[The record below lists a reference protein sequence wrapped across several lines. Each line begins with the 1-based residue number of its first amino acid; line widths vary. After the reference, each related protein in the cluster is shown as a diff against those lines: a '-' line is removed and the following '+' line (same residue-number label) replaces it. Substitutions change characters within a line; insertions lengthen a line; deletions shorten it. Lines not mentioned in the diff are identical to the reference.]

1 MSTAVATAPVTTT
14 RQEVED
20 LIHAYVQCIDD
31 DRLEEWPDFF
41 TDPCLYKVIPRENAD
56 AGLPVAV
63 MFCDSKGMLRDR
75 IVALRKA
82 NIYAPHFYR
91 HLVSNTR
98 ILGEQGGVITAQ
110 TNYGVFQTLLDGETR
125 VYNTGKYVDKIVRAE
140 PLMAM
145 ANGRF
150 KCPAN
155 DDDDDDDGADYDH
168 RLDGD
173 GDDDDEIDIDNRSE
187 SDGSSLMN
195 NSVASSSLRI
205 NSND

>member
-41 TDPCLYKVIPRENAD
+41 TDDCLYKVIPRENAD
-56 AGLPVAV
+56 LGLPVAV

-125 VYNTGKYVDKIVRAE
+125 VYNTGKYVDKIVRV
-140 PLMAM
+140 
-145 ANGRF
+145 NGQLRF
-150 KCPAN
+150 KEKLCVF
-155 DDDDDDDGADYDH
+155 DTY
-168 RLDGD
+168 R
-173 GDDDDEIDIDNRSE
+173 IQT
-187 SDGSSLMN
+187 LM
-195 NSVASSSLRI
+195 VTPL
-205 NSND
+205 

>member
-41 TDPCLYKVIPRENAD
+41 TDDCLYKVIPRENAD
-56 AGLPVAV
+56 LGLPVAV

-98 ILGEQGGVITAQ
+98 ILSEQAGVITAQ

-125 VYNTGKYVDKIVRAE
+125 VYNTGKYVDKIVRV
-140 PLMAM
+140 
-145 ANGRF
+145 NGQLRF
-150 KCPAN
+150 KEKLCVF
-155 DDDDDDDGADYDH
+155 DTY
-168 RLDGD
+168 R
-173 GDDDDEIDIDNRSE
+173 IQT
-187 SDGSSLMN
+187 LM
-195 NSVASSSLRI
+195 VTPI
-205 NSND
+205 